1 MASNCFG
8 NIKSKYIIK
17 RIFSNL
23 KENRWLKI
31 IKCNKII
38 QNKLNIDVNYY
49 KRYNNIE
56 IELIPINKEYENK
69 FIKIS
74 NKEHESYI
82 HIFFNNDKN
91 EIKKNYFTKNE
102 NITKIKVIVDF
113 EVKSLSGLFED
124 CKCLKSIK
132 FLKFIIFN
140 ILINMLI

>member
-8 NIKSKYIIK
+8 NIKSKYIIQ

-23 KENRWLKI
+23 NENRWLKI

-82 HIFFNNDKN
+82 HIFFNISK
-91 EIKKNYFTKNE
+91 IYIS
-102 NITKIKVIVDF
+102 NI
-113 EVKSLSGLFED
+113 
-124 CKCLKSIK
+124 
-132 FLKFIIFN
+132 
-140 ILINMLI
+140 